1 MSHGVATEKLIEH
14 ALDLVVK
21 SEVEPEPAA
30 GRALAR
36 LRQWIGESPDHA
48 AAADEARRRWQMLGG
63 MSEELRE
70 HFDEPVATSA
80 STGRRKLLLS
90 VAAMLGGAALAGRL
104 GWQYWQA
111 PVFTAAYRTQPL
123 QLLNVSLPDAQ
134 PGTQLALGAD
144 SAIEVRLHRQR
155 RIVRLEGGE
164 LRCDVAHDAARP
176 FQVLTRDARIEVL
189 GTVFSLRDR
198 GGALTVGVE
207 RGRVQVALRE
217 GSAAGSTDGSADG
230 TTNGGPHRYG
240 PPILL
245 AAGELLDIR
254 NGVAQP
260 PRAGDAASLAG
271 WRDGWLS
278 FQDTPLREALASVN
292 AYRMAPIVST
302 DSRVDAMRLTGRF
315 PVRDAA
321 GLLAVLPQ
329 VLPVTVH
336 LRADGGAE
344 LAAR

>member
-1 MSHGVATEKLIEH
+1 MSPMAPAEKLIEH

-36 LRQWIGESPDHA
+36 LRQWIASSPEHA

-63 MSEELRE
+63 MSEGLRE
-70 HFDEPVATSA
+70 HFDEPVAA
-80 STGRRKLLLS
+80 PHAAGRRNLLLT
-90 VAAMLGGAALAGRL
+90 AAALLGGAALAGRL

-111 PVFTAAYRTQPL
+111 PVFSAAYRTQPL
-123 QLLNVSLPDAQ
+123 QLLNVGLPDAQ

-144 SAIEVRLHRQR
+144 SAIDVRLHRQR
-155 RIVRLEGGE
+155 RIVRLDGGE

-176 FQVLTRDARIEVL
+176 FEVLTRQARIEVL
-189 GTVFSLRDR
+189 GTVFSLRER

-217 GSAAGSTDGSADG
+217 AAEAGSPDRFGS
-230 TTNGGPHRYG
+230 
-240 PPILL
+240 PIVL
-245 AAGELLDIR
+245 ATGELLDIR
-254 NGVAQP
+254 NGIAQP
-260 PRAGDAASLAG
+260 PHLGDAAALAG

-292 AYRMAPIVST
+292 AYRTAPIVST
-302 DSRVDAMRLTGRF
+302 DPRVDAMRLTGRF

-321 GLLAVLPQ
+321 GLLAALPQ
-329 VLPVTVH
+329 VLPVVVRM
-336 LRADGGAE
+336 RADGGAE
-344 LAAR
+344 LTVRQ

>member
-1 MSHGVATEKLIEH
+1 MSRAAPAEKLVEH

-36 LRQWIGESPDHA
+36 LRQWISASPEHA

-63 MSEELRE
+63 ISEGLRE
-70 HFDEPVATSA
+70 HFDEPVAA
-80 STGRRKLLLS
+80 PRAAGRRNLLLS
-90 VAAMLGGAALAGRL
+90 AAALLGGAALAGRL
-104 GWQYWQA
+104 GWQYWHA
-111 PVFTAAYRTQPL
+111 PVFTASYRTQPL
-123 QLLNVSLPDAQ
+123 QLLNVGLPDAQ

-164 LRCDVAHDAARP
+164 LRCDVVHDDARP
-176 FQVLTRDARIEVL
+176 FEVLTRDARIEVL
-189 GTVFSLRDR
+189 GTAFSLRER

-217 GSAAGSTDGSADG
+217 GTADAGPA
-230 TTNGGPHRYG
+230 RFG
-240 PPILL
+240 PPVVLT
-245 AAGELLDIR
+245 AGELLDIR
-254 NGVAQP
+254 NGIAQP
-260 PRAGDAASLAG
+260 PRLGDAAALAG

-292 AYRMAPIVST
+292 AYRTSPIVST
-302 DSRVDAMRLTGRF
+302 DPRVNAMRLTGRF

-321 GLLAVLPQ
+321 GLLAALPQ
-329 VLPVTVH
+329 VLPVDVH
-336 LRADGGAE
+336 AHADGGID
-344 LAAR
+344 LVARR

>member
-1 MSHGVATEKLIEH
+1 VSRTIAAEKLIEH

-36 LRQWIGESPDHA
+36 LRQWIGESPDHV

-63 MSEELRE
+63 MSEALRE
-70 HFDEPVATSA
+70 HFDEPVS
-80 STGRRKLLLS
+80 SPGRRNLLLS
-90 VAAMLGGAALAGRL
+90 VAAMLGGTALAGRL

-111 PVFTAAYRTQPL
+111 PVFTAAYRTPPL

-144 SAIEVRLHRQR
+144 SAIDVQLHRQR

-217 GSAAGSTDGSADG
+217 PTDGAGAD
-230 TTNGGPHRYG
+230 RFG
-240 PPILL
+240 PPVVLT
-245 AAGELLDIR
+245 AGELLDIR
-254 NGVAQP
+254 NGIAQP
-260 PRAGDAASLAG
+260 PRPGDAAALSG

-292 AYRMAPIVST
+292 AYRSAPIVST
-302 DSRVDAMRLTGRF
+302 DPRVDAMRLTGRF

-321 GLLAVLPQ
+321 GLLAALPQ
-329 VLPVTVH
+329 VLPIAV
-336 LRADGGAE
+336 RSRPDGSAE
-344 LAAR
+344 LFAR

>member
-36 LRQWIGESPDHA
+36 LRQWIGESPHHA
-48 AAADEARRRWQMLGG
+48 AAADEACRRWQMLGG
-63 MSEELRE
+63 MSEGLRE
-70 HFDEPVATSA
+70 HFDEPVSA
-80 STGRRKLLLS
+80 PGRRKLLLS

-144 SAIEVRLHRQR
+144 SAIDVRLHRQR

-217 GSAAGSTDGSADG
+217 GAAAGSTDG
-230 TTNGGPHRYG
+230 TTDGGPHRYG

-292 AYRMAPIVST
+292 AYRSAPIVST
-302 DSRVDAMRLTGRF
+302 DPRVDTMRLTGRF

-329 VLPVTVH
+329 VLPVVVRM
-336 LRADGGAE
+336 RADGGAE
-344 LAAR
+344 LTVRQ

>member
-1 MSHGVATEKLIEH
+1 MSRSVAAEKLIEH

-48 AAADEARRRWQMLGG
+48 AAAGEARRRWQMLGG

-144 SAIEVRLHRQR
+144 SAIDVRLHRRR
-155 RIVRLEGGE
+155 RIVTLDHGE
-164 LRCDVAHDAARP
+164 LRCDVAHDADRP
-176 FQVLTRDARIEVL
+176 FELLTRQARIEVL
-189 GTVFSLRDR
+189 GTVFSLRER

-207 RGRVQVALRE
+207 RGRVQVAVRE
-217 GSAAGSTDGSADG
+217 AIAPDIPD
-230 TTNGGPHRYG
+230 RFG
-240 PPILL
+240 PPVVLT
-245 AAGELLDIR
+245 AGELIDIR
-254 NGVAQP
+254 DGIAQP
-260 PRAGDAASLAG
+260 PHPGDAAALAG
-271 WRDGWLS
+271 WRDGWLA
-278 FQDTPLREALASVN
+278 FQDTPLREALAAVN
-292 AYRMAPIVST
+292 AYRALPIVSA
-302 DSRVDAMRLTGRF
+302 DPRVDAMRLTGRF
-315 PVRDAA
+315 PVRDAG
-321 GLLAVLPQ
+321 GLLTALPH
-329 VLPVTVH
+329 VLPVTVRM
-336 LRADGGAE
+336 RADGSAE
-344 LAAR
+344 IATR

>member
-1 MSHGVATEKLIEH
+1 MSRAAPAEKLIEH

-48 AAADEARRRWQMLGG
+48 AAADEACRRWQMLGG
-63 MSEELRE
+63 MSEGLRE
-70 HFDEPVATSA
+70 HFDEPVATNA
-80 STGRRKLLLS
+80 STGRRRLLLS
-90 VAAMLGGAALAGRL
+90 AAVMLGGAALAGRL

-111 PVFTAAYRTQPL
+111 PVFTAAYRTHPL
-123 QLLNVSLPDAQ
+123 QLLNVGLPDGQ

-144 SAIEVRLHRQR
+144 SAIDVRLHRQR

-217 GSAAGSTDGSADG
+217 GAADDSPDG

-240 PPILL
+240 PPIML

-292 AYRMAPIVST
+292 AYRSAPIVST
-302 DSRVDAMRLTGRF
+302 DPRVDAMRLTGRF

-321 GLLAVLPQ
+321 GLLAALPQ
-329 VLPVTVH
+329 VLPVVVRM
-336 LRADGGAE
+336 RADGGAE
-344 LAAR
+344 LTVRR

>member
-1 MSHGVATEKLIEH
+1 MAPAEKLIEH

-36 LRQWIGESPDHA
+36 LRQWIASSPEHA
-48 AAADEARRRWQMLGG
+48 AAADEACRRWQMLGG
-63 MSEELRE
+63 MSQGLRE
-70 HFDEPVATSA
+70 HFDEPVAA
-80 STGRRKLLLS
+80 PRAAGRRNLLLS
-90 VAAMLGGAALAGRL
+90 AAALLGGAALAGRL

-111 PVFTAAYRTQPL
+111 PVFTASYRTQPL

-155 RIVRLEGGE
+155 RIVRLDGGE
-164 LRCDVAHDAARP
+164 LRCDVAHDDARP
-176 FQVLTRDARIEVL
+176 FEVLTPDARIEVL
-189 GTVFSLRDR
+189 GTAFSLRER

-217 GSAAGSTDGSADG
+217 PTADAG
-230 TTNGGPHRYG
+230 PERFG
-240 PPILL
+240 PPVVLT
-245 AAGELLDIR
+245 AGELLDIR
-254 NGVAQP
+254 NGIAQP
-260 PRAGDAASLAG
+260 PRLGDAAALAG

-292 AYRMAPIVST
+292 AYRTAPIVST
-302 DSRVDAMRLTGRF
+302 DPRVDAMRLTGRF

-321 GLLAVLPQ
+321 GLLAALPQ
-329 VLPVTVH
+329 VLPVAV
-336 LRADGGAE
+336 RMRSDGTAE
-344 LAAR
+344 LASRR

>member
-1 MSHGVATEKLIEH
+1 VSRAASAPAEKLIEH

-63 MSEELRE
+63 MSEGLRE
-70 HFDEPVATSA
+70 HFEEPVAA
-80 STGRRKLLLS
+80 PGRRNLLLS
-90 VAAMLGGAALAGRL
+90 AAAVLGGAALAGRL

-123 QLLNVSLPDAQ
+123 QLLNVTLPDAQ

-144 SAIEVRLHRQR
+144 SAIDVRLHRQR
-155 RIVRLEGGE
+155 RIVRLDGGE

-217 GSAAGSTDGSADG
+217 AAADAG
-230 TTNGGPHRYG
+230 ADRFGA
-240 PPILL
+240 PIKLG
-245 AAGELLDIR
+245 AGELIDIR

-260 PRAGDAASLAG
+260 PRPGDAAALAG
-271 WRDGWLS
+271 WRDGWLT
-278 FQDTPLREALASVN
+278 FENTPLREALASVN
-292 AYRMAPIVST
+292 AYRSAPIIST

-321 GLLAVLPQ
+321 GLLAALPQ
-329 VLPVTVH
+329 VLPITVRP
-336 LRADGGAE
+336 RADGGADV
-344 LAAR
+344 AAR

>member
-1 MSHGVATEKLIEH
+1 MSRSVAAEKLIAH

-48 AAADEARRRWQMLGG
+48 AAADEAQRRWQMLGG
-63 MSEELRE
+63 MSEQLRE

-80 STGRRKLLLS
+80 STGRRRLLLS
-90 VAAMLGGAALAGRL
+90 AAVMLGGAALAGRL

-111 PVFTAAYRTQPL
+111 PVFTAAYRTRPL

-144 SAIEVRLHRQR
+144 SAIDVRLHRQR

-217 GSAAGSTDGSADG
+217 GALDA

-240 PPILL
+240 PPVML

-278 FQDTPLREALASVN
+278 FQDTPLREVLASVN
-292 AYRMAPIVST
+292 AYRASPIVST

-321 GLLAVLPQ
+321 GLLTVLPH
-329 VLPVTVH
+329 VLPVTVRM
-336 LRADGGAE
+336 RADGSAE
-344 LAAR
+344 IATR

>member
-1 MSHGVATEKLIEH
+1 VTRSVAAEKLIEH

-63 MSEELRE
+63 MSEGLRE

-80 STGRRKLLLS
+80 SPRRRNLLLS
-90 VAAMLGGAALAGRL
+90 AAAVLGGAALAGRL

-111 PVFTAAYRTQPL
+111 PVFTAAYRTPPL
-123 QLLNVSLPDAQ
+123 QLLNVSLPDGQ

-144 SAIEVRLHRQR
+144 SAIDVRLHRQR

-176 FQVLTRDARIEVL
+176 FQVLTRDARIEAM

-217 GSAAGSTDGSADG
+217 PTDGA
-230 TTNGGPHRYG
+230 GPDRFG
-240 PPILL
+240 PPVVLTS
-245 AAGELLDIR
+245 GELLDIR
-254 NGVAQP
+254 NGIAQP
-260 PRAGDAASLAG
+260 PRPGDAAALAG

-292 AYRMAPIVST
+292 AYRAAPIVST
-302 DSRVDAMRLTGRF
+302 DPRVDAMRLTGRF

-321 GLLAVLPQ
+321 GLLAALPQ
-329 VLPVTVH
+329 VLPIAV
-336 LRADGGAE
+336 RSRPDGSAE
-344 LAAR
+344 LFAR

>member
-1 MSHGVATEKLIEH
+1 MSRAAPAEKLIEH

-70 HFDEPVATSA
+70 HFDEPVATSE
-80 STGRRKLLLS
+80 STGRRNLLLS
-90 VAAMLGGAALAGRL
+90 AAAMLGGAALAGRL

-123 QLLNVSLPDAQ
+123 QLLNVSLPDAR

-144 SAIEVRLHRQR
+144 SAIGVRLHRQR

-207 RGRVQVALRE
+207 HGRVQVALRE
-217 GSAAGSTDGSADG
+217 GAANDAMDA

-240 PPILL
+240 PPIIL

-254 NGVAQP
+254 NGIAQP
-260 PRAGDAASLAG
+260 PRAGDAASLAD
-271 WRDGWLS
+271 WRDGWVT

-292 AYRMAPIVST
+292 AYRSAPIIST

-329 VLPVTVH
+329 VLPVTVRM
-336 LRADGGAE
+336 RADGSAE
-344 LAAR
+344 IATR

>member
-1 MSHGVATEKLIEH
+1 MSRAATAEKLIEH

-63 MSEELRE
+63 LSEELRE
-70 HFDEPVATSA
+70 HFDEPVAA
-80 STGRRKLLLS
+80 GAFKGRRNLLLS
-90 VAAMLGGAALAGRL
+90 AAAVLGGAALAGRL
-104 GWQYWQA
+104 GWQHWQT

-123 QLLNVSLPDAQ
+123 QLLNVSLPDAR

-144 SAIEVRLHRQR
+144 SAVDVRLHRQR
-155 RIVRLEGGE
+155 RIVRLDGGE

-207 RGRVQVALRE
+207 RGRVQVALR
-217 GSAAGSTDGSADG
+217 ATAADG
-230 TTNGGPHRYG
+230 GGDRVG
-240 PPILL
+240 PPIELG
-245 AAGELLDIR
+245 AGELIDIR
-254 NGVAQP
+254 HGIAQP
-260 PRAGDAASLAG
+260 PRQGDAAALAG

-278 FQDTPLREALASVN
+278 FENTPLREALASVN
-292 AYRMAPIVST
+292 AYRSAAIVST
-302 DSRVDAMRLTGRF
+302 DPRVDAMRLTGRF

-321 GLLAVLPQ
+321 GLLAALPQ
-329 VLPVTVH
+329 VLPITVRP
-336 LRADGGAE
+336 RADGSAE
-344 LAAR
+344 LFAR

>member
-1 MSHGVATEKLIEH
+1 MSRAAVAEKLIEH

-21 SEVEPEPAA
+21 SEVESEPAA

-36 LRQWIGESPDHA
+36 LRQWIGESPEHA
-48 AAADEARRRWQMLGG
+48 AAADEAQRRWQMLGG
-63 MSEELRE
+63 MSEGLRE
-70 HFDEPVATSA
+70 HFDKPFT
-80 STGRRKLLLS
+80 TPGRRKLLS

-144 SAIEVRLHRQR
+144 SAIDVRLHRQR
-155 RIVRLEGGE
+155 RIVRLERGE

-207 RGRVQVALRE
+207 RGRVQVALRD
-217 GSAAGSTDGSADG
+217 AAGDGDAD
-230 TTNGGPHRYG
+230 RFG
-240 PPILL
+240 PPIVLG
-245 AAGELLDIR
+245 AGELIDIR
-254 NGVAQP
+254 HGVAQP
-260 PRAGDAASLAG
+260 PRQGDAAAFAG
-271 WRDGWLS
+271 WRDGWG
-278 FQDTPLREALASVN
+278 T
-292 AYRMAPIVST
+292 
-302 DSRVDAMRLTGRF
+302 
-315 PVRDAA
+315 
-321 GLLAVLPQ
+321 
-329 VLPVTVH
+329 
-336 LRADGGAE
+336 
-344 LAAR
+344 